1 MTETTAVVPLATARL
16 AEPFVVAI
24 FNQKGGVGKS
34 LIALGVAS
42 VTADANG
49 RAFLVDV
56 DPQSTTAEVAERA
69 ERAGTPLP
77 FTFTADTDPSH
88 LAALRRVQDIDM
100 LIVDCPG
107 SLEGRDVMA
116 QVLASADFA
125 VIPYVHD
132 PFTLTPTRRA
142 AAMCTAAGVPFRV
155 LVNRIDGRRGTGPLE
170 DAQATLD
177 RLGLPRF
184 RSFVREFSAH
194 SQAHVEGQ
202 MITVYRGD
210 RNAVHACEDIRRV
223 HGELLLQISARQKEA

>member
-1 MTETTAVVPLATARL
+1 MGLAAVTV
-16 AEPFVVAI
+16 
-24 FNQKGGVGKS
+24 
-34 LIALGVAS
+34 
-42 VTADANG
+42 DANG
-49 RAFLVDV
+49 RVYLVDI
-56 DPQSTTAEVAERA
+56 DPQSTTAEVADRA

-77 FTFTADTDPSH
+77 FLFTADTDPAH
-88 LAALRRVQDIDM
+88 LAALRRVRDVDM

-107 SLEGRDVMA
+107 SLESGDVMA

-142 AAMCTAAGVPFRV
+142 AAMCMKAGVPFRV
-155 LVNRIDGRRGTGPLE
+155 LINRIDGRRGAAPLE
-170 DAQATLD
+170 DARATMD

-184 RSFVREFSAH
+184 RSFVREFTAH

-202 MITVYRGD
+202 MITVFRGD

-223 HGELLLQISARQKEA
+223 HGELLLQITSRQKEA

>member
-16 AEPFVVAI
+16 AEPFVVVI

-34 LIALGVAS
+34 LIAMGLAA
-42 VTADANG
+42 VTVDANG
-49 RAFLVDV
+49 RVYLVDI
-56 DPQSTTAEVAERA
+56 DPQSTSAEVADRA

-77 FTFTADTDPSH
+77 FLFTSDTDPSH
-88 LAALRRVQDIDM
+88 LAALRRVRDIDM
-100 LIVDCPG
+100 LFVDCPG
-107 SLEGRDVMA
+107 WLEEGEVMA
-116 QVLASADFA
+116 RVLESADFA
-125 VIPYVHD
+125 IIPYVHD
-132 PFTLTPTRRA
+132 PFSLTPTKRA
-142 AAMCTAAGVPFRV
+142 AALCRKLGVPFKV
-155 LVNRIDGRRGTGPLE
+155 LINRIDGRRGTGPLE

-177 RLGLPRF
+177 QLGLPRF

-202 MITVYRGD
+202 MITAYRGD